1 MENAQPL
8 RPYGP
13 KCNPM
18 LSRRLGFAAVT
29 AVVIGDMIGS
39 GIFYTPGELA
49 SIAHHSWHVYFLWTL
64 SGFIVLC
71 GTLTLAELSTL
82 LPETGAMYHII
93 REGFGRFWG
102 FLNVWMQM
110 WVAGPGSVAGIAV
123 LFGTFASQLF
133 GWTPVGWGIG
143 AILFFT
149 GLNLMGVQW
158 GGRTQVVITAIK
170 ITALLALVVGGLVA
184 SSSSAGAVP
193 SQNVFDVSGL
203 IKFVGL
209 GVALVLFT
217 YDGWIDATHVAGEVK
232 NPDRDLPTGLI
243 LGVVTVIVL
252 YLVINFVFLR
262 LVPLHLMREQP
273 SQVASMVAIRAFG
286 PNGARFLSGL
296 IAISIFGSMGGFI
309 MTLPR
314 LFYAGMQD
322 AVKIKPN
329 VFFTALTSISD
340 RASVPSGSICFCAAT
355 SILAL
360 VFFQSFSRIV
370 NFFVVPVSAANLLMV
385 ISVFPLRRR
394 YPERTGGYQT
404 PGYPMVP
411 LIYAIV
417 MFLFILSALFYKPAE
432 TLYGIALTATGVPV
446 YLWLKK

>member
-1 MENAQPL
+1 
-8 RPYGP
+8 
-13 KCNPM
+13 M

-49 SIAHHSWHVYFLWTL
+49 SIANNSWHVYFLWTL
-64 SGFIVLC
+64 SGLIVLC
-71 GTLTLAELSTL
+71 GTLTLAELGAL

-93 REGFGRFWG
+93 GEGFGRFWG

-133 GWTPVGWGIG
+133 GWTRVGWGIG

-149 GLNLMGVQW
+149 GLNLLGVQW
-158 GGRTQVVITAIK
+158 GGRTQVGITAVK
-170 ITALLALVVGGLVA
+170 ITALLALVAGGLIASPPPADNA
-184 SSSSAGAVP
+184 SS
-193 SQNVFDVSGL
+193 QNIFDLSVF

-209 GVALVLFT
+209 GIATVLFT
-217 YDGWIDATHVAGEVK
+217 YDGWIDATHVAGEVE
-232 NPDRDLPTGLI
+232 NPERNLPTGLI

-252 YLVINFVFLR
+252 YLLVNFVFLR
-262 LVPLHLMREQP
+262 LVPLESMRQQP
-273 SQVASMVAIRAFG
+273 SRVASMVATDAFG
-286 PNGARFLSGL
+286 HDGARFVSAL

-314 LFYAGMQD
+314 LFYAGMAD
-322 AVKIKPN
+322 AAKIKPN
-329 VFFTALTSISD
+329 VFLAGLTFISRGTA
-340 RASVPSGSICFCAAT
+340 VPAGSICFCAIT
-355 SILAL
+355 SIVAL
-360 VFFQSFSRIV
+360 VFFQSFSSIV
-370 NFFVVPVSAANLLMV
+370 NFFVVPLSAANLLMV
-385 ISVFPLRRR
+385 ISIFPLRRR
-394 YPERTGGYQT
+394 YPERKAGYRT
-404 PGYPMVP
+404 PGYPVVP

-417 MFLFILSALFYKPAE
+417 MFLFILSALVYKPVEA
-432 TLYGIALTATGVPV
+432 LYGIALTATGVPV